1 MLSFSFVCT
10 QEDSAAGRLDKAVL
24 ARAKGASRAQV
35 ADCFSDG
42 GVWIAPPETSGP
54 NPPRR
59 RRAAKS
65 DRPIPGF
72 AVFVDR
78 LETADD
84 VAVAP
89 EPDATLRVV
98 WSDANLVALDKPA
111 GQPCNPIA
119 AGETGTLASAIV
131 ARFPETSGVGP
142 DPREPGL
149 LHRIDAGTSGL
160 VLAARNQASWEFVRR
175 QFAAQAVKKTYL
187 ARVIG
192 RIDAPG
198 GASGFLAH
206 CPSNRGKMRPVSGS
220 ALPGGERPMRAET
233 FWTPLSHNAETTL
246 LRVEI
251 RTGVTHQIRCQ
262 LAAAGHPVAGDTL
275 YGAPEA
281 LSGPRGPW
289 HMLHSL
295 AAALTPPSAAIPR
308 EIRAPPPLWAE

>member
-10 QEDSAAGRLDKAVL
+10 QDDSDAGRLDKAIL
-24 ARAKGASRAQV
+24 ARAKGASRVQLAE
-35 ADCFSDG
+35 CFARG
-42 GVWIAPPETSGP
+42 GVMTTDPERSRGAIQ
-54 NPPRR
+54 R

-65 DRPIPGF
+65 DRPFPGLE
-72 AVFVDR
+72 VFVEK
-78 LETADD
+78 LATAADL
-84 VAVAP
+84 AVVP
-89 EPDATLRVV
+89 EPDAPLGVA
-98 WSDANLVALDKPA
+98 WSDDDLVAVDKPA

-119 AGETGTLASAIV
+119 PGEAGSLAAALV
-131 ARFPETSGVGP
+131 ARFPETAGVGP

-160 VLAARNQASWEFVRR
+160 VLVARNQAAWDFVRR
-175 QFAAQAVKKTYL
+175 QFASRSVKKTYL

-206 CPSNRGKMRPVSGS
+206 CQSNRGKMRPVSGN

-233 FWTPLSHNAETTL
+233 FWTPISHETRTTL

-275 YGAPEA
+275 YGAPEP
-281 LSGPRGPW
+281 LSGPHGAW

-295 AAALTPPSAAIPR
+295 STELALPRAPAATR
-308 EIRAPPPLWAE
+308 EIRVQPPAWA